1 MKICMVGVGYV
12 GLVTGTCLAESGNE
26 VICVDIDA
34 RKISML
40 NKGNIPI
47 FEPGLEDLIER
58 NVKEKRLTFTT
69 DLSKSVKDSLI
80 VFIAVGTPPKHDGT
94 ANLSHVYEVAREIS
108 REINGYKVVVTKSTV
123 PAGTTEKVKGII
135 AKEAHYP
142 FGIAS
147 NPEFLKEGAAID
159 DFMKPDRIIL
169 GVDDPE
175 VEEVMRE
182 LYAPFVRTGNPV
194 IAMDIKSAEMTKYAA
209 NAMLATRISFMN
221 ELANLCEVV
230 GADVNAVRS
239 GIGSDPR
246 IGPSFL
252 FPGAGYGGSCF
263 PKDVQALIRTAKE
276 HKKSLKILPAVEAV
290 NQQQR
295 ELLAEK
301 VIGRFKRNLKG
312 RTIAVWGLAFKP
324 NTDDMREA
332 PSITIINKLL
342 KRGATIKVYDPV
354 ARHSASKEFGD
365 KIGYGKDNY
374 AILKDADA
382 LVLIT
387 EWSEFRR
394 PNFEKMLKLMKSPI
408 VFDGRN
414 IYPPRKLREMG
425 FEYYGIGC

>member
-1 MKICMVGVGYV
+1 
-12 GLVTGTCLAESGNE
+12 
-26 VICVDIDA
+26 
-34 RKISML
+34 
-40 NKGNIPI
+40 
-47 FEPGLEDLIER
+47 
-58 NVKEKRLTFTT
+58 
-69 DLSKSVKDSLI
+69 
-80 VFIAVGTPPKHDGT
+80 
-94 ANLSHVYEVAREIS
+94 
-108 REINGYKVVVTKSTV
+108 
-123 PAGTTEKVKGII
+123 
-135 AKEAHYP
+135 
-142 FGIAS
+142 
-147 NPEFLKEGAAID
+147 
-159 DFMKPDRIIL
+159 MKPDRIIL
-169 GVDDPE
+169 GVADTE

-182 LYAPFVRTGNPV
+182 LYAPFVRTGNP
-194 IAMDIKSAEMTKYAA
+194 IITMDIKSAEMTKYAA

-221 ELANLCEVV
+221 ELANLCEAV

-263 PKDVQALIRTAKE
+263 SKDVQALIRTAKE
-276 HKKSLKILPAVEAV
+276 HKQGLKILPAVEAV
-290 NQQQR
+290 NQKQR
-295 ELLAEK
+295 ELLAER

-342 KRGATIKVYDPV
+342 KRGARIKTYDPV
-354 ARHSASKEFGD
+354 AMHSARKEFGD

-382 LVLIT
+382 LMLIT

-394 PNFEKMLKLMKSPI
+394 PNFEKMLKLMKTPI